1 MSTTF
6 NNKIGPEIRGDFSKK
21 NRKAQYI
28 RLFLFLGSFI
38 GTAQIATQYFA
49 AQMNYDPYLLG
60 DSLCGAFY
68 APWKILQ
75 WFGLYKENYIDFL
88 KLSVMIGCY
97 SCLLPVVII
106 LLIAAAMDGN
116 KLKANQFLHGSA
128 HWADKDDIC
137 NAALLPFDLTLM
149 QKREFKKKG
158 KPLPKPQGVF
168 VGAWRDPKTT
178 KIRYLRHNGPE
189 HVLAVAPTRSGKGV
203 GLVNPT
209 LLSWTESALITDIK
223 GELWALTSGWRQKYA
238 HNKVLKF
245 DPATKR
251 RCIDPENHLYS
262 SARWNPLD
270 EIRAEGMVEQK
281 YNPKTKKLEE
291 VISDGSMEVS
301 DVTTIVNMLVDPK
314 GEGID
319 KLDFWGQTA
328 RQLLIAAIIHLK
340 HNLPPEQCN
349 LYNVYMMLSGQINTE
364 AIRSG
369 KPNSQ
374 IEIKNLYADM
384 KLGLDRN
391 GKEYSASE
399 VVKAEGNEMYNA
411 PEEQGGST
419 LSTAK
424 SFIQVY
430 SEAIV
435 AENTSCSD
443 FKIRQIMNSDVPV
456 SLYLVVSPAKKD
468 DMRPLLRL
476 LMTLM
481 VSLNCDDMK
490 FEGGRS
496 IKSYAHKML
505 LMLDEFPSW
514 GQLDK
519 IKEGIA
525 YMAGYG
531 LKCYL
536 ITQDMAQLQAIYGE
550 NESISSNCHI
560 QIFYA
565 PLNAKT
571 ADIMSKKIGTT
582 TIAKESISIS
592 GGGLKSSRSRS
603 MQETSRPLLTADECM
618 QLPSPKK
625 DAQGNILAP
634 GDMIIIVAGFPA
646 IYGVQ
651 PLYFKDPAL
660 LARAQVE
667 APEASDTLIFPESE
681 LRVSELYQEPKNPG
695 DAA

>member
-1 MSTTF
+1 MSKTF
-6 NNKIGPEIRGDFSKK
+6 NNKIGPEIRGTFDKKSKK
-21 NRKAQYI
+21 GKI
-28 RLFLFLGSFI
+28 IKLILFLGSFL
-38 GTAQIATQYFA
+38 GSAVIATQYFA
-49 AQMNYDPYLLG
+49 AQLDYNPVLLRH
-60 DSLCGAFY
+60 SLIGTFY
-68 APWKILQ
+68 APYKILQ
-75 WFGLYKENYIDFL
+75 WSSQYQAIYDEEI
-88 KLSVMIGCY
+88 KLSFMLGFY
-97 SCLLPVVII
+97 SCFLPAVII
-106 LLIAAAMDGN
+106 LLIATALEGS
-116 KLKANQFLHGSA
+116 KLKGNQFLHGSA
-128 HWADKDDIC
+128 HWADKEDIC
-137 NAALLPFDLTLM
+137 NAALLPFDLTSKE
-149 QKREFKKKG
+149 KREFKKKG

-168 VGAWRDPKTT
+168 VGAWKDPKKK
-178 KIRYLRHNGPE
+178 KIVYLRHNGPE

-223 GELWALTSGWRQKYA
+223 GELWALTSGWRQQYA

-340 HNLPPEQCN
+340 HNLPPDQCN

-364 AIRSG
+364 AIRNG
-369 KPNSQ
+369 KPNTQ
-374 IEIKNLYADM
+374 IEVKNLYADM

-424 SFIQVY
+424 SFIQTY

-443 FKIRQIMNSDVPV
+443 FKIRQIMNSEQPV

-582 TIAKESISIS
+582 TIVKESVSVS
-592 GGGLKSSRSRS
+592 GGGLKTSKSKSI
-603 MQETSRPLLTADECM
+603 QETSRPLLTADECM

-660 LARAQVE
+660 LARAQVPP
-667 APEASDTLIFPESE
+667 PEASDVLTFPETGI
-681 LRVSELYQEPKNPG
+681 RVSELLAPEPKG
-695 DAA
+695 AVA